1 MAPGRVNLSIS
12 TTLLGPWSQ
21 ERCQP
26 QNGCAGDSGQSD
38 DVDRPFLKRCS
49 AWQLEPKENAVIE
62 V

>member
-1 MAPGRVNLSIS
+1 MAPGRVNLSTS

-26 QNGCAGDSGQSD
+26 QNGCAGDSDQSD
-38 DVDRPFLKRCS
+38 DVDGLFLECCKPR
-49 AWQLEPKENAVIE
+49 QLEPKENAVIE